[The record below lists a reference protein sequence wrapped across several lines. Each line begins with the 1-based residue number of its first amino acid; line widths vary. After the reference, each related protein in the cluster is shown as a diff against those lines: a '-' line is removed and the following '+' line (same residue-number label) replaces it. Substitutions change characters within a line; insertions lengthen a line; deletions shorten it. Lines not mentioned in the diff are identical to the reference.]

1 MGSSNSGP
9 ESSDIIY
16 WKDDYLRVDLL
27 VPDGLALL
35 AVLVGADSLAAEV
48 IVVVVV
54 VVAGFLLLFTV
65 TFFSTGV
72 TGAIVDSKFGAC
84 VTMVGSAGKI
94 LAAVVVA
101 FTAMGGATAGC
112 VLTSSPMLIR
122 APIHTLLSNSVKF

>member
-27 VPDGLALL
+27 VPDGLAIL
-35 AVLVGADSLAAEV
+35 AVLVGTDSLTAEV

-65 TFFSTGV
+65 TLFSTGV
-72 TGAIVDSKFGAC
+72 TGAIVDSKFSLLGFGDW

-94 LAAVVVA
+94 LVAVVAA
-101 FTAMGGATAGC
+101 FTAMGGATVG
-112 VLTSSPMLIR
+112 
-122 APIHTLLSNSVKF
+122 

>member
-27 VPDGLALL
+27 APDGLALL
-35 AVLVGADSLAAEV
+35 AVLVGADSLAAEMV
-48 IVVVVV
+48 VVVVVVV

-65 TFFSTGV
+65 TLFSTGV
-72 TGAIVDSKFGAC
+72 TGAIVDSKFSLLGFGAW

-94 LAAVVVA
+94 LAAVVAA
-101 FTAMGGATAGC
+101 FTAMGGATVG
-112 VLTSSPMLIR
+112 
-122 APIHTLLSNSVKF
+122 

>member
-1 MGSSNSGP
+1 M
-9 ESSDIIY
+9 Y

-27 VPDGLALL
+27 APDGLALL
-35 AVLVGADSLAAEV
+35 AVLVGVDSLAAEM
-48 IVVVVV
+48 VVVVV
-54 VVAGFLLLFTV
+54 VAVAGFLLLFTV

-72 TGAIVDSKFGAC
+72 TGAIVDSKFSLLGFGAW

-94 LAAVVVA
+94 LAAVVAA
-101 FTAMGGATAGC
+101 FTAMGGATVGC

>member
-1 MGSSNSGP
+1 M
-9 ESSDIIY
+9 Y

-27 VPDGLALL
+27 APDGLALL
-35 AVLVGADSLAAEV
+35 AVLVGVDSLAAEM
-48 IVVVVV
+48 VVVVV
-54 VVAGFLLLFTV
+54 VAVAGFLLLFTV

-72 TGAIVDSKFGAC
+72 TGAIVDSKFSLLRFGAW

-94 LAAVVVA
+94 LAAVVAA
-101 FTAMGGATAGC
+101 FTAMGGATVGC